1 MMELAITN
9 YLKLHGLEKTIE
21 DFKLRW
27 KDYPHKVSL
36 RYDSIESN
44 LSLQECQDARGLVLE
59 KGTWKVM
66 SLAFRKFFNQGEGRA
81 AQVDWANAR
90 VFQKMD
96 GTMIQVYYDWVT
108 KEWCFG
114 TTGTAEGEGDVDNFH
129 HTGGNASTF
138 GDLFWEALKATATR
152 SGIFDKLNINSPV
165 SEFGFSLPTPTYFNR
180 SQVFE
185 YFKGYTLAFELCT
198 PYNIVVTPHQ
208 EMAVYLLGGRN
219 LTTGEE
225 LPFNKL
231 ERIADGI
238 GVPMA
243 PTVAI
248 GGKTP
253 EELIASFEGMPY
265 TNEGYIVCDE
275 NFNRVK
281 IKNPAYVA
289 VHFIKDS
296 TAFWRVIDIVR
307 SGETDEFVATFPG
320 RKEEIE
326 SLKFEYD
333 NLVEFLN
340 DKVAEMRSW
349 PEYTEFKRD
358 MTLSKELASVGPF
371 AVEPNKELRKH
382 VALRIQSVCGKSEM
396 GRFSALLYKN
406 MSEPV
411 NVKEYL
417 MIFDGKDL
425 YEILNAKAKKNNGS
439 K

>member
-1 MMELAITN
+1 MELAIIK

-21 DFKLRW
+21 DLKLRW

-44 LSLQECQDARGLVLE
+44 LSLPECQDARGLVLE

-81 AQVDWANAR
+81 AEIDWAKAR

-96 GTMIQVYYDWVT
+96 GTLIQVYYDWVT
-108 KEWCFG
+108 EEIYAG
-114 TTGTAEGEGDVDNFH
+114 TTGTAEGEGDVNNFH
-129 HTGGNASTF
+129 YTNGRESTF
-138 GDLFWEALKATATR
+138 SDLFWHAYGETTHKFGWNGPLYYKAR
-152 SGIFDKLNINSPV
+152 
-165 SEFGFSLPTPTYFNR
+165 
-180 SQVFE
+180 FE
-185 YFKGYTLAFELCT
+185 KYKGLTVAMELCT
-198 PYNIVVTPHQ
+198 PYNIVVTPHT
-208 EMAVYLLGGRN
+208 ESRVYLLGARDLETGRE
-219 LTTGEE
+219 LSFAELEE
-225 LPFNKL
+225 MSKHLY
-231 ERIADGI
+231 
-238 GVPMA
+238 VPMA
-243 PTVAI
+243 PTIAV

-253 EELIASFEGMPY
+253 EELIASFDGMPY

-340 DKVAEMRSW
+340 NKVAEMRSW
-349 PEYTEFKRD
+349 PEYTEFKKD
-358 MTLSKELASVGPF
+358 MMLSKELASVGPL

-417 MIFDGKDL
+417 MSFDGKDL